1 MEKPTRRPRR
11 NSNKPL
17 SRIQSPEKFK
27 PALSLVHG
35 TFSLWSSTV
44 SAAILLPLYSTR
56 SPPAASASRSSRL
69 GAHNQDQP
77 ITATLTS
84 TSYHSLFPL
93 VNSWCPSHYFRQLS
107 PPLSKGRAGSGA
119 GSAPSERRKGQPIVR
134 LHRRPPANGWRQ
146 R

>member
-1 MEKPTRRPRR
+1 MEKPTRRTRR
-11 NSNKPL
+11 KSNKPL
-17 SRIQSPEKFK
+17 RRIQSPEKFK
-27 PALSLVHG
+27 PALFPVHS
-35 TFSLWSSTV
+35 TFRLWSSTV

-69 GAHNQDQP
+69 GAGNQGQP

-93 VNSWCPSHYFRQLS
+93 ANSWRPSQSFKQLS
-107 PPLSKGRAGSGA
+107 PPLSKGGAGRGA
-119 GSAPSERRKGQPIVR
+119 GSAPSERRKGQPIVG
-134 LHRRPPANGWRQ
+134 LYCRPSANGWRQ